1 MGQVYAVSE
10 RVLDGSPEQVF
21 AALADYQKTR
31 PELLPEQYSEYQVRE
46 GGQGA
51 GTVVHWKLQ
60 ATEKRVRD
68 CLFTVT
74 EPSPGRLVETD
85 ANSSMVITW
94 TVTPAGEGKSKAVV
108 ETTWT
113 GAGGIGGFFERTFA
127 PKGLGRI
134 NDQVLERLAAVVAQG
149 PAA

>member
-10 RVLDGSPEQVF
+10 RVLDASPEQVF
-21 AALADYQKTR
+21 AALADYDKTR
-31 PELLPEQYSEYQVRE
+31 QGLLPPQYSGYDVRE
-46 GGQGA
+46 GGRGA
-51 GTVVHWKLQ
+51 GTVVYWKLQ
-60 ATEKRVRD
+60 ATEKRVRE

-113 GAGGIGGFFERTFA
+113 GAGGIGGVFEKTFA

-134 NDQVLERLAAVVAQG
+134 NDQVLEKLAAHVAEH
-149 PAA
+149 PAG

>member
-10 RVLDGSPEQVF
+10 RVLDASPEQVF
-21 AALADYQKTR
+21 AALADYEKTR
-31 PELLPEQYSEYQVRE
+31 KGLLPSHYSEYEVRE

-85 ANSSMVITW
+85 ANSTMVVTW
-94 TVTPAGEGKSKAVV
+94 TVTPAGEGKAKAVV

-113 GAGGIGGFFERTFA
+113 GATGIGGFFERTFA

-134 NDQVLERLAAVVAQG
+134 NDEVLERLAAVVAKG

>member
-10 RVLDGSPEQVF
+10 RVLDASPEQVF
-21 AALADYQKTR
+21 EALADYEKTR
-31 PELLPEQYSEYQVRE
+31 PGLLPAQYSEYQVRA
-46 GGQGA
+46 GGRGA

-94 TVTPAGEGKSKAVV
+94 TVTPAGEGRAKAVV
-108 ETTWT
+108 ETTWD

-127 PKGLGRI
+127 PKGLKRI
-134 NDQVLERLAAVVAQG
+134 NDEVLERLAAAVAG
-149 PAA
+149 NSAG